1 MEADRMKNVYSA
13 ALCFVC
19 LLLILAV
26 QNPDAQAAEVTG
38 VEVMEYGLFAY
49 DEKVVLVE
57 SDADTAKLSNIQHM
71 KTTLDIPILKNNF
84 FSIRYVINTTIPG
97 QRLDIQLQ
105 VTDPSG
111 GVSSGSMEALSGALT
126 ITNIEFSE
134 NDPPGAY
141 TLQILHND
149 QELISKTL
157 NVTRP

>member
-1 MEADRMKNVYSA
+1 MKNVYSA

-19 LLLILAV
+19 LLLMLAV

-38 VEVMEYGLFAY
+38 VEVLEYGLYAY

-57 SDADTAKLSNIQHM
+57 SDADTAKLSNIQHIQ
-71 KTTLDIPILKNNF
+71 TTLDIPILENNF
-84 FSIRYVINTTIPG
+84 FSIRYLINTKIPG
-97 QRLDIQLQ
+97 QRLNILLQ

-111 GVSSGSMEALSGALT
+111 GISSGSMEAVSGALT

-134 NDPPGAY
+134 NDPPGVY

-149 QELISKTL
+149 QELLSKTL
-157 NVTRP
+157 NVTLP